1 MIIFTLIGLVAAL
14 AAGGSTDRLAAT
26 RFRQPWLVFVG
37 LVLQLAVQTVARP
50 LLDQRS
56 ALVLLLISMGI
67 IAVFLLLNL
76 KVAGMAL
83 AAAGLVLNV
92 VVIAANGAM
101 PVHAPSAEAAGVPI
115 SSEEGGV
122 KHEVMT
128 DSTRIAWLGDAIA
141 VPLFKTVISLGDVLL
156 ALGLAL
162 FVYRA
167 ARGPAGRRSVTGASG
182 STPAT
187 RP

>member
-14 AAGGSTDRLAAT
+14 ATGGSTDRLAAT
-26 RFRQPWLVFVG
+26 RFRHPWLVFAG
-37 LVLQLAVQTVARP
+37 LVLQVAVQTVARP
-50 LLDQRS
+50 LLDRPS
-56 ALVLLLISMGI
+56 ALLLLLVSMGL

-76 KVAGMAL
+76 KLAGMAL
-83 AAAGLVLNV
+83 AAAGLVLNI

-101 PVHAPSAEAAGVPI
+101 PVHVPSAEAAGIPI

-122 KHEVMT
+122 KHEVMD
-128 DSTRIAWLGDAIA
+128 DSSRLPWLGDAIA

-167 ARGPAGRRSVTGASG
+167 ARGAAGRRSITGASG
-182 STPAT
+182 SAPAT
-187 RP
+187 KP